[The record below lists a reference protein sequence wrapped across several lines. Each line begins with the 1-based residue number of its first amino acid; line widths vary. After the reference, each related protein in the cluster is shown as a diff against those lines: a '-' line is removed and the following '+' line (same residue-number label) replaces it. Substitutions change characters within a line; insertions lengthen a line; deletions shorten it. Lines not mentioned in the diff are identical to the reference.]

1 MTNDIIVPI
10 LDLKAQYATV
20 RAEVQ
25 AAIERVMESQHFIL
39 GPEVEALEKDIAEYS
54 QCQFGIG
61 VSSGTDALLV
71 SLMAIDIKPGDE
83 VITSPYS
90 FFATAGAIVRLGAR
104 PVFVD
109 IDLDTLNLD
118 ASLIEGAIT
127 ERTRAILPVHLAG
140 QVADMDSIMQ
150 VASQH
155 NLSVIEDACQA
166 LGADY
171 HGRRAGSI
179 GHLGCFSFFPSKNLG
194 GAGDSGMVVCND
206 PSLAD
211 RVSLLRNHGHRP
223 KYYNQAVGGNFRMD
237 ALQAAILRAKF
248 KYLEAW
254 TAGRQR
260 NAALYRRLF
269 IEAGL
274 ASEDSQH
281 CSEYPVILP
290 KETGWGRHIYHLY
303 QTRVNS
309 LQIHSQ
315 NTKDTKATKGIQQR
329 NKLMAYLKEHQ
340 VGSEIYYPLPLHL
353 QACFTELGY
362 QAGSMPNAERAALE
376 TMALPIYPELNAE
389 QIERVVQGI
398 QAFYAGD

>member
-10 LDLKAQYATV
+10 LDLKEQYAAV
-20 RAEVQ
+20 RADVQ

-39 GPEVEALEKDIAEYS
+39 GPEVEALEKGIAEYS
-54 QCQFGIG
+54 ACRFGIG

-71 SLMAIDIKPGDE
+71 ALMALDIKPGDE

-109 IDLDTLNLD
+109 IDLDTLNMD
-118 ASLIEGAIT
+118 ANLVEAAVT
-127 ERTRAILPVHLAG
+127 ERTRAVLPVHLAG
-140 QVADMDSIMQ
+140 QMADMDAIMEI
-150 VASQH
+150 AARRG
-155 NLSVIEDACQA
+155 LYVIEDACQA

-179 GHLGCFSFFPSKNLG
+179 GHMGCFSFFPSKNLG

-206 PSLAD
+206 AALAD
-211 RVSLLRNHGHRP
+211 RLSLLRNHGHRP

-237 ALQAAILRAKF
+237 ALQAAILQAKF
-248 KYLEAW
+248 KYLDGW
-254 TAGRQR
+254 TESRRR

-274 ASEDSQH
+274 ASEDPQARSGL
-281 CSEYPVILP
+281 PIILP
-290 KETGWGRHIYHLY
+290 RELGTGRHIYHLF
-303 QTRVNS
+303 QTRV
-309 LQIHSQ
+309 
-315 NTKDTKATKGIQQR
+315 QQR
-329 NKLMAYLKEHQ
+329 NELMAYLKQNH
-340 VGSEIYYPLPLHL
+340 VGSEVYYPVPLHL

-362 QAGSMPNAERAALE
+362 SVGSMPKAEQAAAE
-376 TMALPIYPELNAE
+376 TLALPIYPELKEE
-389 QIERVVQGI
+389 QIQKVVDSVK
-398 QAFYAGD
+398 AFYVGQS

>member
-1 MTNDIIVPI
+1 MTSEITVPI

-25 AAIERVMESQHFIL
+25 SAIERVMESQHFIL
-39 GPEVEALEKDIAEYS
+39 GPEVEALEKEIAAYS
-54 QCQFGIG
+54 QCQFGLG

-71 SLMAIDIKPGDE
+71 SLMALDIKPGDE

-109 IDLDTLNLD
+109 IDLDTLNMD
-118 ASLIEGAIT
+118 ASRVEAAVT
-127 ERTRAILPVHLAG
+127 SRTRAILPVHLAG
-140 QVADMDSIMQ
+140 QMADMDAIMEI
-150 VASQH
+150 AKRH
-155 NLSVIEDACQA
+155 NLYVIEDACQA
-166 LGADY
+166 LGAEY
-171 HGRRAGSI
+171 HGHRAGSI

-237 ALQAAILRAKF
+237 ALQAAILHAKF
-248 KYLEAW
+248 KYLEGW
-254 TAGRQR
+254 TAGRR
-260 NAALYRRLF
+260 KNAALYRCLF

-274 ASEDSQH
+274 ASADPQH
-281 CSEYPVILP
+281 RSEFPVILP

-303 QTRVNS
+303 QTRV
-309 LQIHSQ
+309 QHR
-315 NTKDTKATKGIQQR
+315 TE
-329 NKLMAYLKEHQ
+329 LMAYLKAHN
-340 VGSEIYYPLPLHL
+340 VGSEIYYPVPLHL
-353 QACFTELGY
+353 QACFKDLRYT
-362 QAGSMPNAERAALE
+362 AGSLPNAERAAAE
-376 TMALPIYPELNAE
+376 TLALPIYPELTEE
-389 QIERVVQGI
+389 QIKRVV
-398 QAFYAGD
+398 YAIKGFVQIRP

>member
-1 MTNDIIVPI
+1 MKNNIIVPI

-20 RAEVQ
+20 RADVQ

-39 GPEVEALEKDIAEYS
+39 GPEVETLEKEIAEYS
-54 QCQFGIG
+54 HCQFGIG

-71 SLMAIDIKPGDE
+71 ALMALDIKPGDE

-109 IDLDTLNLD
+109 IDLDTLNMD
-118 ASLIEGAIT
+118 ANRVESAIT
-127 ERTRAILPVHLAG
+127 EKTRAILPVHLAG
-140 QVADMDSIMQ
+140 QMVDMDQIMAFARQ
-150 VASQH
+150 R
-155 NLSVIEDACQA
+155 NLYVIEDACQA

-171 HGRRAGSI
+171 RGRRAGSV

-206 PSLAD
+206 PALAD

-237 ALQAAILRAKF
+237 ALQAAILHAKF
-248 KYLEAW
+248 KHLETW
-254 TAGRQR
+254 TASRQR
-260 NAALYRRLF
+260 NAALYHRLF

-274 ASEDSQH
+274 ASEDPQRRL
-281 CSEYPVILP
+281 EFPVTLP

-303 QTRVNS
+303 QTRV
-309 LQIHSQ
+309 
-315 NTKDTKATKGIQQR
+315 QR
-329 NKLMAYLKEHQ
+329 RGELMSYLKECQ
-340 VGSEIYYPLPLHL
+340 VGSEVYYPVPLHL
-353 QACFTELGY
+353 QSCFMDLGY
-362 QAGSMPNAERAALE
+362 AAGDQPNAECAAE
-376 TMALPIYPELNAE
+376 TTLSLPIYPELTEE
-389 QIERVVQGI
+389 QIQHVVDSIKVFYQERVK
-398 QAFYAGD
+398 

>member
-1 MTNDIIVPI
+1 MTNELIVPI

-39 GPEVEALEKDIAEYS
+39 GPEVEALEKEIATYS

-71 SLMAIDIKPGDE
+71 SLMALDIKPGDE
-83 VITSPYS
+83 IITSPYS

-109 IDLDTLNLD
+109 IDLDTLNMD
-118 ASLIEGAIT
+118 ASLVEAAVT

-140 QVADMDSIMQ
+140 QMADMDAIIEI
-150 VASQH
+150 AKRH
-155 NLSVIEDACQA
+155 HLYVIEDACQA

-206 PSLAD
+206 PALAD

-237 ALQAAILRAKF
+237 ALQAAILHAKF
-248 KYLEAW
+248 KYLDAW
-254 TAGRQR
+254 TAGRQK
-260 NAALYRRLF
+260 NAALYRKLF
-269 IEAGL
+269 IEADL
-274 ASEDSQH
+274 ASEDQKRRSQM
-281 CSEYPVILP
+281 PVILP

-303 QTRVNS
+303 Q
-309 LQIHSQ
+309 
-315 NTKDTKATKGIQQR
+315 GGGQQR
-329 NKLMAYLKEHQ
+329 PALKEHLKVHG
-340 VGSEIYYPLPLHL
+340 VGSEIYYPVPLHL

-362 QAGSMPNAERAALE
+362 QTGSMPNAERAALE
-376 TMALPIYPELNAE
+376 TMALPIYPELNE
-389 QIERVVQGI
+389 NQIERVVQVVK
-398 QAFYAGD
+398 AFYAEQAG